1 MDTVVFSWNPGED
14 EKKWTAF
21 RKTMEKIFVS
31 IKTDSFKTDKKH
43 IFFATDKE
51 TVDGL
56 IKDCTLLICP
66 EVLNGKAIG
75 TGTLKAWKKLAP
87 EGLKVITV
95 LDGSR
100 YGGGK
105 LKGLFDNG
113 FLDALFEKDFVQDGL
128 LNVIKASRTEAEAF
142 AYYGLDGYVEK
153 KVRKKKEETGQKEES
168 GQGTGEDT
176 SDANIPP
183 ETQSDVPVLKD
194 DKDKKENRA
203 DKDTAP
209 KENAREEI
217 LKILGEDKGDKE
229 KEKPLKKAKGRNAGN
244 SDSAFEKPALKK
256 EKVPDK
262 VLEEQV
268 KDIERPDVVKDGKE
282 PVKKGSDKKKAD
294 KALAE
299 QVKAPKPSFAEQ
311 DVPGSVTK
319 QGMSVTVKEESVPD
333 AIKGMDASDG
343 VEEEKSSNNVKG
355 VSLFDTN
362 VTGKSISPA
371 QAVTESVPDAL
382 PVTDMP
388 VADMP
393 SAVSPISPVDI
404 PLPSGDL
411 VSAESPAMDAVP
423 EVPLKESASPDTATE
438 PSGTMAEL
446 VDFESHGKEGAD
458 DGEEVEEDALK
469 IFTLPEDSLV
479 TYLKECDSEAHSYVR
494 PYPELSKTDMMLE
507 ELLDY
512 YTVQNNTWIQN
523 VNNNAQIRDQFEAE
537 LRQRIAGNDLDLT
550 VSEREQVFDEF
561 SRFMWRYDILEPYIL
576 DPDVSDIKVYDP
588 WTVQIKVKGKKMAA
602 PTTFRSNLHYR
613 GFIGRIAKKNHVDIN
628 NKGLARFADTLTYN
642 EVRLRGNIAT
652 ELLNCNGSPL
662 IHMRKVNNTK
672 FTTEKL
678 IALKMMTPATAAYLV
693 WCIRNGKSIVFCGK
707 GSSGKTTITNWLI
720 DFFPLW
726 LSALCIQEIDELYSV
741 THPYIQFQQITSDIE
756 LLGDTEG
763 KQKYTLRDLAING
776 LLTDIDAFLIG
787 EIKGPEALQFTNSA
801 NTGNQCLCTVHAE
814 HEREALPQIADYSK
828 FGSDYSR
835 ADLLK
840 RLTSIDVVVFMQDF
854 QVKSISE
861 VAGWDEDRQ
870 DIVYRSVPIVVPEKI
885 GVEEKHKIMGAE
897 RRLFVAA

>member
-1 MDTVVFSWNPGED
+1 MNTVVISWNPGED
-14 EKKWTAF
+14 KKKWDAF

-31 IKTDSFKTDKKH
+31 IKTDSFVTDKKH
-43 IFFATDKE
+43 IFFATDKDM
-51 TVDGL
+51 VDSL
-56 IKDCTLLICP
+56 IGHCSVLICP
-66 EVLNGKAIG
+66 EELGGKSVG
-75 TGTLKAWKKLAP
+75 TGTLKAWKKHAP
-87 EGLKVITV
+87 EGIKVITV
-95 LDGSR
+95 LDGER

-113 FLDALFEKDFVQDGL
+113 FLDALFEKDFKMGPL
-128 LNVIKASRTEAEAF
+128 LEVIKASRTEAEAF
-142 AYYGLDGYVEK
+142 AYYGLDGFIDK
-153 KVRKKKEETGQKEES
+153 KVRKKKALEKKTLEEAAKATTGADVS
-168 GQGTGEDT
+168 
-176 SDANIPP
+176 AN
-183 ETQSDVPVLKD
+183 SSKPVN
-194 DKDKKENRA
+194 KDKKIP
-203 DKDTAP
+203 KTAP
-209 KENAREEI
+209 KEALEETP
-217 LKILGEDKGDKE
+217 KKD
-229 KEKPLKKAKGRNAGN
+229 PKKAPREDGR
-244 SDSAFEKPALKK
+244 DSAETPA
-256 EKVPDK
+256 
-262 VLEEQV
+262 
-268 KDIERPDVVKDGKE
+268 
-282 PVKKGSDKKKAD
+282 
-294 KALAE
+294 
-299 QVKAPKPSFAEQ
+299 
-311 DVPGSVTK
+311 
-319 QGMSVTVKEESVPD
+319 
-333 AIKGMDASDG
+333 
-343 VEEEKSSNNVKG
+343 
-355 VSLFDTN
+355 
-362 VTGKSISPA
+362 
-371 QAVTESVPDAL
+371 
-382 PVTDMP
+382 
-388 VADMP
+388 
-393 SAVSPISPVDI
+393 
-404 PLPSGDL
+404 
-411 VSAESPAMDAVP
+411 
-423 EVPLKESASPDTATE
+423 ESASAGIEPVSPADTPSDTELNQEAAGGISVTEGKAEEPLTVEKSEGAAVEPESADSSVKETTVGSDTADISVKETPVGSDTADASVNEAPVGSVSDRQGGSFDMPAAGSTASETE
-438 PSGTMAEL
+438 DNRSTGAVERKAVGEV
-446 VDFESHGKEGAD
+446 VDFESRGAEPSD
-458 DGEEVEEDALK
+458 EEDVDDLK

-494 PYPELSKTDMMLE
+494 PYPELTKTDRMLE

-523 VNNNAQIRDQFEAE
+523 VNNNAQVRDQFEAE
-537 LRQRIAGNDLDLT
+537 LRQRIAANDLDLT

-561 SRFMWRYDILEPYIL
+561 SRFLWRYDILEPYIL

-588 WTVQIKVKGKKMAA
+588 WTVQIKVRGKKMAA

-613 GFIGRIAKKNHVDIN
+613 GFIGRIARKNHVDIN
-628 NKGLARFADTLTYN
+628 NKGLARFADTLTYS

-763 KQKYTLRDLAING
+763 KQRYTLRDLAING

-861 VAGWDEDRQ
+861 VTGWDEDKQ

-897 RRLFVAA
+897 RRLFRHVA